1 MSGIWLL
8 GASLTISLFL
18 VILFY
23 SKRKVENNELKIYS
37 YMILFNLFFSFHAFL
52 FYLITKLT
60 SATTMISILEKIHFS
75 LFLIIINCLFCY
87 LVIIKNGKNR
97 ARTIKT
103 SNVLTSIF
111 ILLIL
116 ICPMDGFFKGIDNK
130 DIFFIGFVL
139 YGMGIVILNLTYY
152 FQTKDYKK
160 NIPFLVLSI
169 FLLIGLFLKRYDAEI
184 MTETYCIAF
193 SLLVMYFTI
202 ENPDV
207 KMIEELSMAK
217 VEAERASKAKTE
229 FLSSMSHEIRTP
241 LNAIV
246 GFSECISSAKNLREA
261 KENAKDIM
269 VASNTLLEIVNGILD
284 ISKIESGKLEIVNS
298 KYDSD
303 KLFHGVATLMRK
315 KMEEKELDFIVNIS
329 KDIPKTLYGNHS
341 NLKKVVTNL
350 LSNAFKYTDS
360 GYVKYEVK
368 CINDQEICRLI
379 ISVEDSGRG
388 IKSESMDKLFTKF
401 ERLDEARN
409 TTIEGTGLGL
419 AITKKIVDL
428 MGGKI
433 IVQSKYQ
440 EGSKFTVIVDQKIVL
455 HEEMEE
461 KVEDKK
467 QPMNLSDKKVLIVDD
482 NTLNLKV
489 ATKLL
494 EKYHLNIETV
504 DNGIDCIQ
512 KIKNHHSYDLL
523 LLDDMMPNKSGVEV
537 LKELKEMDD
546 FHIPTIALTANA
558 ISGMREEYLKM
569 GFDDY
574 LSKPIN
580 KEELDHLIRKY
591 LEKNDSSFKE
601 KEVKNIST
609 LIAPEEEIVEEA

>member
-1 MSGIWLL
+1 
-8 GASLTISLFL
+8 
-18 VILFY
+18 
-23 SKRKVENNELKIYS
+23 
-37 YMILFNLFFSFHAFL
+37 
-52 FYLITKLT
+52 
-60 SATTMISILEKIHFS
+60 
-75 LFLIIINCLFCY
+75 
-87 LVIIKNGKNR
+87 
-97 ARTIKT
+97 
-103 SNVLTSIF
+103 
-111 ILLIL
+111 
-116 ICPMDGFFKGIDNK
+116 
-130 DIFFIGFVL
+130 
-139 YGMGIVILNLTYY
+139 
-152 FQTKDYKK
+152 
-160 NIPFLVLSI
+160 
-169 FLLIGLFLKRYDAEI
+169 

-246 GFSECISSAKNLREA
+246 GFSECISSAKNLKEA

-388 IKSESMDKLFTKF
+388 IKSESIDKLFTKF

-455 HEEMEE
+455 HEETEE

-537 LKELKEMDD
+537 LKELKEIAD